1 MPLQSRA
8 EAVSIDFGKAF
19 IKVAL
24 FRPAG
29 QQWLFL
35 DYAFKRIALSG
46 GNGQEVKDFIVNFM
60 KKNGVMRAHA
70 YLTIFDPERVIL
82 KYLSLP
88 VLPPAE
94 MQEAIKWQLKK
105 EEPALPVGNIVLDW
119 QLIRESVG
127 QEGVK
132 KSEIMCA
139 FADSEFIRTFLDLTK
154 DCNLIPVRVSSPPFN
169 YANILNV
176 SSGETAVSAVLDIG
190 FYESFLCFY
199 RDKRLSFIRRL
210 SFSSD
215 KLTQALTSVSTAGA
229 PGGDLAYEKAEEIKK
244 TIEIPSEGQGASDGD
259 CLHMRSMSLIRPFL
273 EGLTKELS
281 RSFHYYASTFNTQGP
296 SSLYLTGGGANFKN
310 LTRYL
315 TQELSLPVAVLP
327 LPSFLTAHDME
338 ERNLRN
344 DQNQIA
350 NVAGAVLAG
359 AGAVNLLP
367 AEYVTEKI
375 ERVESASL
383 RVVAFAVSS
392 ILLLSLFFAQFQ
404 IRDYKKR
411 LVQASAYL
419 EGIKDIE
426 LLKRRI
432 DERRE
437 AIHRLQK
444 GHIPVDG
451 ILKLI
456 STTIPNDTRLDGLM
470 LEQAGH
476 VLVLRGAVS
485 AAGEAAEHTI
495 SNFIKKLQDSRF
507 VAEAR
512 LTFTDR
518 EKELQRFEIKC
529 DLVR

>member
-1 MPLQSRA
+1 MQSRA
-8 EAVSIDFGKAF
+8 ETISIDFGKAF
-19 IKVAL
+19 IKIAL
-24 FRPAG
+24 FRPSG
-29 QQWLFL
+29 QQWMLL
-35 DYAFKRIALSG
+35 DYAFKRIAFSG
-46 GNGQEVKDFIVNFM
+46 GNEQEIKDFIGNFM
-60 KKNGVMRAHA
+60 EKNSVARARA

-88 VLPPAE
+88 ALPPAE
-94 MQEAIKWQLKK
+94 MREAIKWQLKK
-105 EEPALPVGNIVLDW
+105 EEPALPVENIVLDW

-139 FADSEFIRTFLDLTK
+139 FADSGFIRTFLNLTK
-154 DCNLIPVRVSSPPFN
+154 DCNLIPARVSSPPFN
-169 YANILNV
+169 YAGILNV
-176 SSGETAVSAVLDIG
+176 SLGEAAVSAVLDIG
-190 FYESFLCFY
+190 FHESFLCFY

-215 KLTQALTSVSTAGA
+215 KLTQALTSVSAADT
-229 PGGDLAYEKAEEIKK
+229 PGSDLAYEKAEEIKK
-244 TIEIPSEGQGASDGD
+244 TIEIPSGAQAAPHGD

-281 RSFHYYASTFNTQGP
+281 RSLHYYASTFNTHGP

-315 TQELSLPVAVLP
+315 TQELSLPVAILP
-327 LPSFLTAHDME
+327 LPSFFTAHGLQGKD
-338 ERNLRN
+338 LCN

-359 AGAVNLLP
+359 ADAVNLLP

-375 ERVESASL
+375 EQVESASL
-383 RVVAFAVSS
+383 RVAAFAVSS
-392 ILLLSLFFAQFQ
+392 ILLLSLFFVQFQ

-411 LVQASAYL
+411 LAQASAYL

-432 DERRE
+432 DERKE
-437 AIHRLQK
+437 AINRLQK

-456 STTIPNDTRLDGLM
+456 SATIPNDTRLDDLM
-470 LEQAGH
+470 LDQAGH
-476 VLVLRGAVS
+476 VVVLRGEVS
-485 AAGEAAEHTI
+485 VNGDAAERTI
-495 SNFIKKLQDSRF
+495 SNFIRKLQGSRF

-512 LTFTDR
+512 LTFLDR
-518 EKELQRFEIKC
+518 EKEFQRFEIKC